1 MLVALDW
8 LLLIRPLL
16 NTKLVTLLNSLGI
29 FVKWA
34 SSSKLID
41 FSNIKNGNNGLHC

>member
-16 NTKLVTLLNSLGI
+16 DAGLVAPVDSGSIDSINVENNS
-29 FVKWA
+29 
-34 SSSKLID
+34 
-41 FSNIKNGNNGLHC
+41 NELHC